1 MYDLCRYFLSISN
14 LDLHLLRYDIL
25 QSGTILPF
33 LLLVWIT
40 CSSCPPPIHS
50 TSFSQYIFGLPL
62 FLWSFIFPS
71 DPNNFSSFCCLFK
84 IRNNLFLLFKKV
96 QKCFR
101 LVLVRYSIYR
111 SIAILVN
118 VRYRYLMVSRY
129 LIYRISND
137 QTILGRYIVRSG
149 ISSHSILKQPS
160 IWKHCL
166 KTSISRYL
174 LLIVRL
180 SIRQTS
186 ILVSSIAKR
195 FLVILK
201 YRRTESIVHLPSNS

>member
-1 MYDLCRYFLSISN
+1 MGSAFKFIDKE
-14 LDLHLLRYDIL
+14 
-25 QSGTILPF
+25 
-33 LLLVWIT
+33 
-40 CSSCPPPIHS
+40 
-50 TSFSQYIFGLPL
+50 IFA
-62 FLWSFIFPS
+62 
-71 DPNNFSSFCCLFK
+71 
-84 IRNNLFLLFKKV
+84 LLFKSRVRPILEYGNTIWSPRLKKDIDAIERV
-96 QKCFR
+96 QRRRRCR
-101 LVLVRYSIYR
+101 VWLSAGSICHSIYR
-111 SIAILVN
+111 SIAMLVN

-129 LIYRISND
+129 FDISND

-149 ISSHSILKQPS
+149 VSSHSILKQPS
-160 IWKHCL
+160 IWKHCP

-186 ILVSSIAKR
+186 ILLSSIAKR